1 MKNIYESL
9 IVFGVFTGV
18 LLPVRLLFVT
28 YVSDNW
34 FGSFGIISAVS
45 VGLIILTKKEKLGE
59 FGRMFDRQMNKF
71 MKGKRGKFFFAEAIV
86 FLFILGAMIF
96 AVEQGN
102 STYLDMK
109 NQLLAEHPE
118 FSDADKILEKSEVLT
133 IQDYLFGFV
142 VMIASFFVAFPIFSV
157 VFAVI
162 NDAAGGWLLHF
173 YTVAFV
179 EYIELFAILV
189 LYRLSFNKISKGITN
204 NTKSVD

>member
-1 MKNIYESL
+1 MKSIYESI
-9 IVFGVFTGV
+9 IVFAIFTGV

-34 FGSFGIISAVS
+34 FGSFGIISAIS
-45 VGLIILTKKEKLGE
+45 IGLIVLTKKEKLGE

-71 MKGKRGKFFFAEAIV
+71 MKGKRGKFFFAEAII
-86 FLFILGAMIF
+86 FLFILGGMIF

-102 STYLDMK
+102 STYLDLK
-109 NQLLAEHPE
+109 NQLLTEHPE
-118 FSDADKILEKSEVLT
+118 FKDADKILEKSEELT
-133 IQDYLFGFV
+133 FQDYLFGFV
-142 VMIASFFVAFPIFSV
+142 VMVASFFLAFPIFSA

-162 NDAAGGWLLHF
+162 NDATSGWLLHF

-189 LYRLSFNKISKGITN
+189 LYKLSFKKITHKVTESKN
-204 NTKSVD
+204 

>member
-1 MKNIYESL
+1 MKNIYESI
-9 IVFGVFTGV
+9 IVFAVFTGV

-34 FGSFGIISAVS
+34 FGSFGIISGIS
-45 VGLIILTKKEKLGE
+45 IGLIILTKKEKLGE

-71 MKGKRGKFFFAEAIV
+71 MKGKRGKFFFAEAIL
-86 FLFILGAMIF
+86 FLFILGGMIF

-109 NQLLAEHPE
+109 NQLLSEYPE
-118 FSDADKILEKSEVLT
+118 FSDADKILEKSKVLEF
-133 IQDYLFGFV
+133 QDYLFGFI
-142 VMIASFFVAFPIFSV
+142 VMITSFFVAFPIFSA

-162 NDAAGGWLLHF
+162 NDATHGWLLHF
-173 YTVAFV
+173 YTVACV

-189 LYRLSFNKISKGITN
+189 LYKISFNKISQGIKN
-204 NTKSVD
+204 QTKSH

>member
-1 MKNIYESL
+1 MKNIYESI
-9 IVFGVFTGV
+9 IVFAVFTGV

-34 FGSFGIISAVS
+34 FGSFGIISVISA
-45 VGLIILTKKEKLGE
+45 GLIILTKKDKLGE

-71 MKGKRGKFFFAEAIV
+71 MKGKRGKFFFAEATV
-86 FLFILGAMIF
+86 FLFILGGMIF

-102 STYLDMK
+102 STYVDMK
-109 NQLLAEHPE
+109 NQLLAEFPE
-118 FSDADKILEKSEVLT
+118 FSDVDKILEKSEVLE
-133 IQDYLFGFV
+133 IQDYIFGFV
-142 VMIASFFVAFPIFSV
+142 VMITSFFVAFPIFSA

-162 NDAAGGWLLHF
+162 NDATGGWLLHF

-189 LYRLSFNKISKGITN
+189 FYKLSFKNVNPKVAKSKN
-204 NTKSVD
+204 

>member
-9 IVFGVFTGV
+9 IVFAIFTGV

-34 FGSFGIISAVS
+34 FGSFGIISAIS
-45 VGLIILTKKEKLGE
+45 VGLIVLTKKQKLGE

-71 MKGKRGKFFFAEAIV
+71 MKGKRGKFFFVEATL
-86 FLFILGAMIF
+86 FLFILGGMIF

-102 STYLDMK
+102 STYLHLK
-109 NQLLAEHPE
+109 EQLLAEHPE
-118 FSDADKILEKSEVLT
+118 FNDADKILEKSEALE
-133 IQDYLFGFV
+133 IQDYFFGFLA
-142 VMIASFFVAFPIFSV
+142 MIAAFFVAFPMFSA

-162 NDAAGGWLLHF
+162 SDATDGWLLHF

-189 LYRLSFNKISKGITN
+189 LYKLSFIKSDKEIKNQTN
-204 NTKSVD
+204 TTN

>member
-9 IVFGVFTGV
+9 IVFGIFTGV

-34 FGSFGIISAVS
+34 LGSFGIISVIS
-45 VGLIILTKKEKLGE
+45 IGLIILTKKQKLGE

-71 MKGKRGKFFFAEAIV
+71 MTGKRGKFFFVEAIV
-86 FLFILGAMIF
+86 FLFILGGMIF

-118 FSDADKILEKSEVLT
+118 FSDADKILEKSEELE
-133 IQDYLFGFV
+133 IRDYLFGFV
-142 VMIASFFVAFPIFSV
+142 VMVASFFVAFPIFST

-162 NDAAGGWLLHF
+162 NDASGGWLLHF

-179 EYIELFAILV
+179 EYIELFGILV
-189 LYRLSFNKISKGITN
+189 LYKLTFNKANKEIANKTSSTN
-204 NTKSVD
+204 

>member
-1 MKNIYESL
+1 MKNIYESI
-9 IVFGVFTGV
+9 IVFAIFTGV

-34 FGSFGIISAVS
+34 FGSFGIISVISA
-45 VGLIILTKKEKLGE
+45 GLIILTKKEKLGE

-71 MKGKRGKFFFAEAIV
+71 MTGKRGKFFFAEATI
-86 FLFILGAMIF
+86 FLFILGGMIF

-102 STYLDMK
+102 SIYLDMK
-109 NQLLAEHPE
+109 NQLLAEYPE
-118 FSDADKILEKSEVLT
+118 FSDVDKILEKSEVLE

-142 VMIASFFVAFPIFSV
+142 VMITSFFVAFPIFSA

-162 NDAAGGWLLHF
+162 NDATGGWLLHF

-189 LYRLSFNKISKGITN
+189 IYRLSFKNVNQKVAESKN
-204 NTKSVD
+204 

>member
-9 IVFGVFTGV
+9 IVFAVFTGV

-34 FGSFGIISAVS
+34 FGSFGVISAIS
-45 VGLIILTKKEKLGE
+45 VGLIVLTKKQKLGE

-71 MKGKRGKFFFAEAIV
+71 MKGKRGKFFFVEATL
-86 FLFILGAMIF
+86 FLFILGGMIF

-102 STYLDMK
+102 STYLHLK
-109 NQLLAEHPE
+109 EQLLAEHPE
-118 FSDADKILEKSEVLT
+118 FNDADKILEKSEALEL
-133 IQDYLFGFV
+133 QDYFFGFLA
-142 VMIASFFVAFPIFSV
+142 MIAAFFVAFPMFSA

-162 NDAAGGWLLHF
+162 SDATDGWLLHF

-189 LYRLSFNKISKGITN
+189 LYKLSFIKSGKEIKNQTSTTN
-204 NTKSVD
+204 